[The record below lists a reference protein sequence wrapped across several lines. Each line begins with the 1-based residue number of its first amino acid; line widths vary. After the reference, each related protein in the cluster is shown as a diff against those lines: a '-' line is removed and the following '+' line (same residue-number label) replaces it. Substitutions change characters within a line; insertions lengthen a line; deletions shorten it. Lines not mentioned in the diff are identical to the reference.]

1 MIFFW
6 KYRYVTHLTG
16 SESLLWFVEP
26 LESAY
31 STTEK
36 NKDNFGSQTGKAGY
50 LDNTIAAQQQQIDIF
65 TKILVGGELDSGV
78 SLIFRCANFYYITR
92 FRNRI
97 TITVLRKR
105 RKNCLFQNNLLQGS
119 FLTII
124 EANMRKSQLL
134 TDLKLPYILTTW

>member
-1 MIFFW
+1 M
-6 KYRYVTHLTG
+6 YVTHLTG

-78 SLIFRCANFYYITR
+78 SLIFRCAIVYY
-92 FRNRI
+92 
-97 TITVLRKR
+97 
-105 RKNCLFQNNLLQGS
+105 
-119 FLTII
+119 
-124 EANMRKSQLL
+124 
-134 TDLKLPYILTTW
+134 KL